1 MQFSCTKIAKKEV
14 YMGKEKVKRKLLSPK
29 IDIVFQYLFG
39 EEENAKITKDFLE
52 AILEK
57 EITQIDLSKNTIL
70 RRNKKDEKLGILD
83 IAVTINGKENC
94 DIEMQM
100 TRRRRHNRKNTILL
114 VKNVYKKYK
123 KRNRL

>member
-1 MQFSCTKIAKKEV
+1 MS
-14 YMGKEKVKRKLLSPK
+14 KEKVKRKLLSPK

-39 EEENAKITKDFLE
+39 EEENSKITKDFLE

-114 VKNVYKKYK
+114 VKNVYKKHK